1 MVLRN
6 TYGCIPILF
15 PKDHRDVSTSELG
28 RKLCLHQPF
37 RKRNRKQS
45 GCPVR
50 KKQQKHF
57 WLQLQA
63 LVSHSP
69 HQAGQVW
76 EARAPNPGALLESI
90 QFDCCHRNGLKHGV
104 LAILPPPH
112 CSLCPYPQKL
122 MGSAHF
128 CNLYSLGSDMTC
140 VFLH

>member
-1 MVLRN
+1 MWSSGTLMAASPSYFPRITEMLVPASWGENCAYINHSGKEIESQVVLLEKN
-6 TYGCIPILF
+6 
-15 PKDHRDVSTSELG
+15 
-28 RKLCLHQPF
+28 
-37 RKRNRKQS
+37 
-45 GCPVR
+45 
-50 KKQQKHF
+50 QKHF

-63 LVSHSP
+63 LVSHTL

-90 QFDCCHRNGLKHGV
+90 QFDCCHRNGLKNGV
-104 LAILPPPH
+104 LAILEPPH

>member
-1 MVLRN
+1 MLVPGSWAENCAYINHSGKEIESSQVVL
-6 TYGCIPILF
+6 LEKK
-15 PKDHRDVSTSELG
+15 PKY
-28 RKLCLHQPF
+28 
-37 RKRNRKQS
+37 
-45 GCPVR
+45 
-50 KKQQKHF
+50 F

-63 LVSHSP
+63 PASHTP

-90 QFDCCHRNGLKHGV
+90 PIASARNGLKHSI
-104 LAILPPPH
+104 LAIPPPPR
-112 CSLCPYPQKL
+112 CSSCPYPQKL